1 MNPEDMAKF
10 IESLNEEQRAQFEVV
25 FKTVGESVG
34 VEVKQEEQ
42 KRERP
47 EKTVNEDF
55 SVSTNSNDVKR
66 RTPVKA
72 RKNQWVD
79 NEDLMRDIE
88 TPETRRTPRDRKKA
102 NSVEVECHVCGKVF
116 KMNSNL
122 VFGEYHRCNR
132 CGGK

>member
-1 MNPEDMAKF
+1 MIDKDLLKN
-10 IESLNEEQRAQFEVV
+10 LN
-25 FKTVGESVG
+25 T
-34 VEVKQEEQ
+34 EQ
-42 KRERP
+42 KQALLEQLTSSLSEASVE
-47 EKTVNEDF
+47 EKPKETKQDAPANNVNEDF
-55 SVSTNSNDVKR
+55 RVSTNSNDVKR

-88 TPETRRTPRDRKKA
+88 TPETRRTPRNRKKA

-132 CGGK
+132 CGGN